1 MMHFSFRRYTAG
13 STLGLLLISGPL
25 AYSYDDRY
33 DPDYQDN
40 SSGRDEGDRNE
51 PVDRQDDS
59 YDRRPTSPQEY
70 PSSTTQ
76 PQSGSAGLPFGV
88 SKSTAGAITGAI
100 LGAGSGAIIGSHKGR
115 AGKGALLGAG
125 LGAVGG
131 YLTGRQIEAQDQALD
146 AQDQSIKQ
154 QQQEIARN
162 REIIEELKRQKLD
175 ARETK
180 RGVVVNLP
188 DVLFQFNSSR
198 LTGDAQDKVSHIA
211 SILSKKASTRR
222 VSVEG
227 HTDSIGSDSY
237 NLALSKQRAQ
247 AVARELST
255 DGVREQRL
263 ATRGFGEKYPV
274 APNTREDGTDNP
286 SGRAKNRRVEVVIE
300 N

>member
-1 MMHFSFRRYTAG
+1 MMHFSFRRYIAG
-13 STLGLLLISGPL
+13 GMLGLLLLSGPL
-25 AYSYDDRY
+25 AYGYDDHRY
-33 DPDYQDN
+33 DPDYQDD
-40 SSGRDEGDRNE
+40 SYDRDRTDRNDQ
-51 PVDRQDDS
+51 VDRQKDS
-59 YDRRPTSPQEY
+59 YDRRSTPPQEY
-70 PSSTTQ
+70 PPPTS
-76 PQSGSAGLPFGV
+76 QSQSRSGVPFGV

-131 YLTGRQIEAQDQALD
+131 YLTGRQIEAQDQELD

-154 QQQEIARN
+154 QQQELARN

-175 ARETK
+175 AKETK

-188 DVLFQFNSSR
+188 DVLFEFNSSR
-198 LTGDAQDKVSHIA
+198 LTSDAQNKVSHIA
-211 SILSKKASTRR
+211 STLRKRASERR
-222 VSVEG
+222 VSIEG

-237 NLALSKQRAQ
+237 NSTLSKQRAQ

>member
-1 MMHFSFRRYTAG
+1 MIRISFRRYTAG
-13 STLGLLLISGPL
+13 GTLGLFLLSGPL
-25 AYSYDDRY
+25 AYSYDDRD
-33 DPDYQDN
+33 DPEYQDDSYN
-40 SSGRDEGDRNE
+40 QDRT
-51 PVDRQDDS
+51 DRREDS
-59 YDRRPTSPQEY
+59 YDRRSTPPQQYPPPTSQ
-70 PSSTTQ
+70 SQ
-76 PQSGSAGLPFGV
+76 PGSGIPFGV

-115 AGKGALLGAG
+115 AGKGALIGAG

-146 AQDQSIKQ
+146 VQDQSIKQ

-175 ARETK
+175 VKETK

-198 LTGDAQDKVSHIA
+198 LTSDAQDKVSHIA
-211 SILSKKASTRR
+211 SILSKKARTRR
-222 VSVEG
+222 VAVEG

-237 NLALSKQRAQ
+237 NLALSTQRAQ
-247 AVARELST
+247 AVAHKLSS

-274 APNTREDGTDNP
+274 APNTREDGADSP
-286 SGRAKNRRVEVVIE
+286 SGRAKNRRVEVIIE

>member
-13 STLGLLLISGPL
+13 GTLGLLLLSGPL
-25 AYSYDDRY
+25 AYSYDDYGY

-40 SSGRDEGDRNE
+40 SDDRNRTDRNDR
-51 PVDRQDDS
+51 VDRQEDS
-59 YDRRPTSPQEY
+59 YDRRSTPPQDHPPPTSQPG
-70 PSSTTQ
+70 SSI
-76 PQSGSAGLPFGV
+76 PFGV

-115 AGKGALLGAG
+115 AGKGALIGAG

-131 YLTGRQIEAQDQALD
+131 YLTGRQIEAQDQELD
-146 AQDQSIKQ
+146 AQDQSIQQ

-162 REIIEELKRQKLD
+162 RDIIEELKQQKLD
-175 ARETK
+175 AKETK

-188 DVLFQFNSSR
+188 DVLFEFNSSR
-198 LTGDAQDKVSHIA
+198 LTIDAQDKVSHIA
-211 SILSKKASTRR
+211 SILRKKAAERR
-222 VSVEG
+222 VSIEG
-227 HTDSIGSDSY
+227 HTDSIGSNSY
-237 NLALSKQRAQ
+237 NSALSTQRAQ
-247 AVARELST
+247 AVAHELSA
-255 DGVREQRL
+255 DGVREKRL

>member
-1 MMHFSFRRYTAG
+1 MRHFSFRRYTAG
-13 STLGLLLISGPL
+13 GMLGLLLLSGPL
-25 AYSYDDRY
+25 AYGYDDSRY
-33 DPDYQDN
+33 DPDYQDD
-40 SSGRDEGDRNE
+40 SYDRDQTDRRE
-51 PVDRQDDS
+51 DS
-59 YDRRPTSPQEY
+59 YDRRPTPPREY
-70 PSSTTQ
+70 PPPTSQS
-76 PQSGSAGLPFGV
+76 QSGSADVPFGV

-115 AGKGALLGAG
+115 AGKGALIGAG

-146 AQDQSIKQ
+146 VQDQSIKQ

-175 ARETK
+175 VKETK

-198 LTGDAQDKVSHIA
+198 LTSDAQDKVSHIA
-211 SILSKKASTRR
+211 SILGKRAAARR
-222 VSVEG
+222 VSIEG

-237 NLALSKQRAQ
+237 NLALSEQRAQ

-255 DGVREQRL
+255 GGVHEQRL

-274 APNTREDGTDNP
+274 APNTREDGADNP

>member
-1 MMHFSFRRYTAG
+1 MHFSLRRYTAG
-13 STLGLLLISGPL
+13 STLGLMLLSGPL

-33 DPDYQDN
+33 DPDYRDG
-40 SSGRDEGDRNE
+40 SYRRDEGDRNE
-51 PVDRQDDS
+51 PMDRQDDS
-59 YDRRPTSPQEY
+59 YGRHSTSPREY
-70 PSSTTQ
+70 PPPASQ
-76 PQSGSAGLPFGV
+76 PQSSSVDMPFGM
-88 SKSTAGAITGAI
+88 SKSTAGAVTGAI

-115 AGKGALLGAG
+115 PGKGALIGAG

-146 AQDQSIKQ
+146 VQDQSIKQ

-162 REIIEELKRQKLD
+162 REIIEELKRQKLE

-198 LTGDAQDKVSHIA
+198 LTVDAHDKVSHIA
-211 SILSKKASTRR
+211 SILNKKARTRR

-227 HTDSIGSDSY
+227 HTDAIGSDSY
-237 NLALSKQRAQ
+237 NLALSEQRAQ

-255 DGVREQRL
+255 DGVRAQRL

-286 SGRAKNRRVEVVIE
+286 NGRAKNRRVEVVIE